1 MYYIILYY
9 FILYYIILYYIE
21 LYYIYVYYI
30 YNTCFI
36 FFGLRFSC
44 AGAMSSH
51 LHILDHCADPRRPPP
66 FMEEILCLG
75 GNKKNRGRWTY
86 GESMVIHVKSRKFW
100 KMQKQLKHWRH
111 IESSS
116 RHSQSGINHEIPS
129 RTMALEADVHRNLM
143 KTQSLKTEL
152 VASESFSGLDLLT
165 RTCFIPTC
173 WIHDSG
179 KLLERFLF
187 ICLTLFWLLY

>member
-1 MYYIILYY
+1 MSYIIYM
-9 FILYYIILYYIE
+9 YIIYIIHVSSS
-21 LYYIYVYYI
+21 LGWDLAVLVL
-30 YNTCFI
+30 CLHI
-36 FFGLRFSC
+36 FTFWTIVQIPGGLRPSWRRSC
-44 AGAMSSH
+44 A
-51 LHILDHCADPRRPPP
+51 L
-66 FMEEILCLG
+66 EET
-75 GNKKNRGRWTY
+75 KKNRGRWTY